1 MHIKINIVI
10 VRIQWLLVMLSTD
23 TSHHKRSV
31 TMTFRIDEHIMKLL
45 RKESERRDIS
55 LNILVNHVL
64 KQYIEWDMYACKAG
78 MIPVAKPVLSA
89 LFDKMTP
96 QEAIDLA
103 IKVGQSAIHDIAL
116 FMKSKMDLHSF
127 LSWFEMKMKN
137 SSIEFSHRLVN
148 YTHTYVM
155 KHELGYNWSLYQKTL
170 LQIMF
175 NQIFEKQIDIS
186 IYDTTLIFQF
196 TE

>member
-1 MHIKINIVI
+1 
-10 VRIQWLLVMLSTD
+10 MLSAD
-23 TSHHKRSV
+23 ISHHKRSV
-31 TMTFRIDEHIMKLL
+31 TMTFRIDERIMKLL
-45 RKESERRDIS
+45 RNESERRDIS
-55 LNILVNHVL
+55 LNILVNHAL
-64 KQYIEWDMYACKAG
+64 KQFVEWDMYASKAG
-78 MIPVAKPVLSA
+78 MIPVAKPVVSA

-96 QEAIDLA
+96 QETIELA
-103 IKVGQSAIHDIAL
+103 SKVGHSAIHDIAL
-116 FMKSKMDLHSF
+116 FMQSKMDLQSF

-148 YTHTYVM
+148 CTHTYVM

-175 NQIFEKQIDIS
+175 GEIFEKQIDIS
-186 IYDTTLIFQF
+186 IYDTTITFQF

>member
-1 MHIKINIVI
+1 
-10 VRIQWLLVMLSTD
+10 
-23 TSHHKRSV
+23 
-31 TMTFRIDEHIMKLL
+31 MTFRIDEHIMKLL
-45 RKESERRDIS
+45 RNESERRDIS
-55 LNILVNHVL
+55 LNILVNHAL
-64 KQYIEWDMYACKAG
+64 KQYVEWDLYASRAG
-78 MIPVAKPVLSA
+78 MIPVAKPVVSA

-96 QEAIDLA
+96 QETIELA
-103 IKVGQSAIHDIAL
+103 SKVGHSAIHDIAL
-116 FMKSKMDLHSF
+116 FMQSKMDLQSF

-155 KHELGYNWSLYQKTL
+155 KHELGYNWSMYQKTL

-175 NQIFEKQIDIS
+175 GEIFEKQIDIS
-186 IYDTTLIFQF
+186 IYDTTITFQF